1 MRTLSKEHG
10 SVNWDSGIGDGDKW
24 VDLKDRVYN
33 LGIYIREMNR
43 RQIHVLW
50 DPKLI
55 KLRSSSRNVWQ
66 SPRHCIQTQ

>member
-1 MRTLSKEHG
+1 MRTLSKEDG
-10 SVNWDSGIGDGDKW
+10 SVDWDSGIGDGDKW

-33 LGIYIREMNR
+33 LGTYIREMNR

-50 DPKLI
+50 DLKYI
-55 KLRSSSRNVWQ
+55 RLRSASKNVWQ